1 MDQFTLTYDGKRYVA
16 MTEAELLT
24 RGVPQATILEATT
37 AARLATIK
45 TVCQR
50 RIYDV
55 LSAETQA
62 NIASAAAVIGSVAEA
77 DRTTEQTAMLAAA
90 SEMVDWIASMRA
102 AVQTLA
108 ADAGADY
115 TQYAAWPECPA
126 TVIALAADY

>member
-1 MDQFTLTYDGKRYVA
+1 MFEQVKYNGKIYSMMSEEDLLAAGVA
-16 MTEAELLT
+16 
-24 RGVPQATILEATT
+24 QATIDEAI
-37 AARLATIK
+37 AAVRLDTIK
-45 TVCQR
+45 ADCQR
-50 RIYDV
+50 RIYEV

-77 DRTTEQTAMLAAA
+77 DRTTEQAAMLAAA
-90 SEMVDWIASMRA
+90 SEMVDWIASMRT

-115 TQYAAWPECPA
+115 TLDAAWPECPA